1 MNDHKMT
8 MTNQITTVTQNRRM
22 AMRNRSQNER
32 LAYEICCMSVWAT
45 ICGWELAN
53 ELTNQ
58 ITTATQ
64 NRRMDKSDGND
75 KSVVYIPTQFGSR
88 RLGLYS
94 KRLVLIGVS

>member
-1 MNDHKMT
+1 
-8 MTNQITTVTQNRRM
+8 
-22 AMRNRSQNER
+22 MRNRLTSHFGS
-32 LAYEICCMSVWAT
+32 YEICCMSVWAT

-75 KSVVYIPTQFGSR
+75 KSVDGDDKSDNDLNAGFTCRGI
-88 RLGLYS
+88 YS
-94 KRLVLIGVS
+94 YPIRVP

>member
-1 MNDHKMT
+1 
-8 MTNQITTVTQNRRM
+8 
-22 AMRNRSQNER
+22 MRNRSQNER

-64 NRRMDKSDGND
+64 NRRMDKSDGDD
-75 KSVVYIPTQFGSR
+75 KSVDGDDKSVDGDDKSDNDLNAGFTCRGI
-88 RLGLYS
+88 YS
-94 KRLVLIGVS
+94 YPIRVP